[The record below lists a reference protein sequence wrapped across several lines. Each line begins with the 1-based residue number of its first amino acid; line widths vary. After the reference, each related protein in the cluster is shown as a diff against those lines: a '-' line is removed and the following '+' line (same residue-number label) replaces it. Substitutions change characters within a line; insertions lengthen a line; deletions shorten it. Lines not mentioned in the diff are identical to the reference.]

1 MLKAVKENKI
11 YSISE
16 LEIQD
21 FLNRG
26 FDVIKENGEVV
37 KSPCTPVTVE
47 DLEKLKSEYEE
58 KLAKKDAEIKK
69 LAKGATK

>member
-11 YSISE
+11 YTISE
-16 LEIQD
+16 VEKQS

-26 FDVIKENGEVV
+26 FDIILENGKIE
-37 KSPCTPVTVE
+37 KSSQTPVTIK
-47 DLEKLKSEYEE
+47 DLEKLKEDYEK

-69 LAKGATK
+69 LKGETK

>member
-1 MLKAVKENKI
+1 MLKAIKENKI

-16 LEIQD
+16 NEKQD

-26 FDVIKENGEVV
+26 FDVILENGEVE
-37 KSPCTPVTVE
+37 KSLRNPVTVE
-47 DLEKLKSEYEE
+47 ELEKIKAEYEK

-69 LAKGATK
+69 LKGETK

>member
-16 LEIQD
+16 VEKQD
-21 FLNRG
+21 FLDRG
-26 FDVIKENGEVV
+26 FDIVLENGAIE
-37 KSPCTPVTVE
+37 KSLRTPITVE
-47 DLEKLKSEYEE
+47 DLEKLKAEYEK

-69 LAKGATK
+69 LKGENK

>member
-16 LEIQD
+16 SEKQD

-26 FDVIKENGEVV
+26 FDVILENGEVE
-37 KSPCTPVTVE
+37 KSLRNPVTVE
-47 DLEKLKSEYEE
+47 ELEKIKAEYEK

-69 LAKGATK
+69 LKGETK

>member
-16 LEIQD
+16 VEKQD
-21 FLNRG
+21 FLDRG
-26 FDVIKENGEVV
+26 FDIVLENGAIE
-37 KSPCTPVTVE
+37 KSLRTPITVE
-47 DLEKLKSEYEE
+47 DLEKLKAEYEK

-69 LAKGATK
+69 LKGVEK

>member
-1 MLKAVKENKI
+1 MLKAIKENKI

-16 LEIQD
+16 GEKQY

-26 FDVIKENGEVV
+26 FDVILENGEIE
-37 KSPCTPVTVE
+37 KSLRNPVTVE
-47 DLEKLKSEYEE
+47 ELEKIKAEYEK

-69 LAKGATK
+69 LKGETK

>member
-16 LEIQD
+16 VEKQD
-21 FLNRG
+21 FLDRG
-26 FDVIKENGEVV
+26 FDVISEDGKIE
-37 KSPCTPVTVE
+37 KSSLTPVTVG
-47 DLEKLKSEYEE
+47 DLEKLKAEYEK

-69 LAKGATK
+69 LKGEAK

>member
-16 LEIQD
+16 VEKQD
-21 FLNRG
+21 FLDRG
-26 FDVIKENGEVV
+26 FDVILENGEIE
-37 KSPCTPVTVE
+37 KSSQTPVTVG
-47 DLEKLKSEYEE
+47 DLEKLKSEYEK

-69 LAKGATK
+69 LKGAEK

>member
-1 MLKAVKENKI
+1 MLKAIKENKI

-16 LEIQD
+16 SEKQD

-26 FDVIKENGEVV
+26 FDVILENGEIE
-37 KSPCTPVTVE
+37 KSLRNPVTVE
-47 DLEKLKSEYEE
+47 ELEKIKAEYEK

-69 LAKGATK
+69 LKGETK

>member
-16 LEIQD
+16 VEKQD
-21 FLNRG
+21 FLDRG
-26 FDVIKENGEVV
+26 FDIVLENGAVE
-37 KSPCTPVTVE
+37 KSLRTPITVE
-47 DLEKLKSEYEE
+47 DLEKLKAEYEK

-69 LAKGATK
+69 LKGVEK

>member
-16 LEIQD
+16 VEKQD
-21 FLNRG
+21 FLDRG
-26 FDVIKENGEVV
+26 FDIISEDGAIE
-37 KSPCTPVTVE
+37 KSLRTPITVE
-47 DLEKLKSEYEE
+47 DLEKLKAEYEK

-69 LAKGATK
+69 LKGAEK

>member
-11 YSISE
+11 YTISE
-16 LEIQD
+16 VEKQS

-26 FDVIKENGEVV
+26 FDVILENGKIE
-37 KSPCTPVTVE
+37 KSSQTPVTIK
-47 DLEKLKSEYEE
+47 DLEKLKEDYEK

-69 LAKGATK
+69 LKGETK